1 MGRVLSSLLAVLL
14 MGNLAASADDGGKL
28 SFGLQQLVAKQ
39 EHGHRAAGAWD
50 QKVCVFVKFRVS
62 EADSLLAL
70 YHVEKLTQI
79 GNIYIVNIPLSQVPV
94 MAADDRVER
103 IEAQFGGRLMNDVT
117 PQWVNSGPVYAG
129 TELPQGYDGRGVL
142 VGIVDGGFDLTH
154 PTFYATDGMTYRIKG
169 LVDDYASDDETI
181 GMPTP
186 LGREYATEAD
196 ILAKRHTAD
205 VQMEHGTHCLGI
217 AAGSGFGTD
226 YRGVAYGADLY
237 AVSSRVAIESAYS
250 SGSDVARMKRIFDYA
265 AEHHQPCV
273 ITYSIGFNDL
283 PDDARL
289 YAEAMEGLTGEG
301 RIVVTSAG
309 NSNLAPMYVEKQAG
323 QETAGTMLS
332 LNRDEAKG
340 IAYMRSVDPFRLKC
354 ILLRTKGDGYELGDS
369 VTFDTDQLPADS
381 VVLKSHHILL
391 EKQGTFYTLTDRTES
406 LSGADAYL
414 MLAIEGKDA
423 YVEMS
428 ADQICGF
435 GDIQL
440 ERRFSCAEKNHN
452 IGLPATLPDM
462 ITVGALNGR
471 ASFTNVQGEVVP
483 SFGASTE
490 LGTIASFS
498 SVGPTFDKR
507 IKPDVVAP
515 GVNVISSGNS
525 YYAYDHSYVQVATT
539 SFNGRE
545 YPWIVMSGTSMST
558 PCVAGIVALWLQA
571 DPTLTPAEVKDILK
585 VTCKPIAGVT
595 EYPNNTYGYG
605 LIDAYAGIK
614 EVLKRATGIKT
625 VQSAASRTQDCYY
638 DLQGRRVAHPTRG
651 IYVYRGKKIV
661 W

>member
-1 MGRVLSSLLAVLL
+1 MGRVLSGLLAVLL
-14 MGNLAASADDGGKL
+14 MGSVAASADDGGKL
-28 SFGLQQLVAKQ
+28 SFGLRQLVARQ
-39 EHGHRAAGAWD
+39 DHGRRTAGAQE

-70 YHVEKLTQI
+70 YHAEKVTQI
-79 GNIYIVNIPLSQVPV
+79 GNVYIVNIPLSQVSAL
-94 MAADDRVER
+94 AADDKVER
-103 IEAQFGGRLMNDVT
+103 VEAQFGGRLMNDVT
-117 PQWVNSGPVYAG
+117 PQWVNSGAVYAG
-129 TELPQGYDGRGVL
+129 TGLPEGYDGRGVL

-154 PTFYATDGMTYRIKG
+154 PTFYATDGVTCRIKG
-169 LVDDYASDDETI
+169 LVDDYATDDETI
-181 GMPTP
+181 GVPTP

-196 ILAKRHTAD
+196 ILAKRYTAD
-205 VQMEHGTHCLGI
+205 VGMEHGTHCLGI
-217 AAGSGFGTD
+217 AAGSGLGTD

-237 AVSSRVAIESAYS
+237 AVSSKVAIESAYS

-340 IAYMRSVDPFRLKC
+340 IAYLRSVDPFRLKC

-369 VTFDTDQLPADS
+369 VTFDTNQLPADS

-428 ADQICGF
+428 ADQMCAF
-435 GDIQL
+435 CDIQL
-440 ERRFSCAEKNHN
+440 ERRFSCAEKSHN
-452 IGLPATLPDM
+452 IGLPATLPCM
-462 ITVGALNGR
+462 IPVGALNGR
-471 ASFTNVQGEVVP
+471 ASFTNVHGEVVP
-483 SFGASTE
+483 GFGASTE

-571 DPTLTPAEVKDILK
+571 DPTLTPEEVKDILK

-614 EVLKRATGIKT
+614 EVLKRATGINT
-625 VQSAASRTQDCYY
+625 VQSAASRAQDCYY